1 VLFKLR
7 LVWVGDNYL
16 DIEYKNWM
24 LIEAFMLKLMLDA
37 GLKLK
42 GYAQY

>member
-7 LVWVGDNYL
+7 LVWVGDNFL

-37 GLKLK
+37 GLMLN
-42 GYAQY
+42 GYEQF